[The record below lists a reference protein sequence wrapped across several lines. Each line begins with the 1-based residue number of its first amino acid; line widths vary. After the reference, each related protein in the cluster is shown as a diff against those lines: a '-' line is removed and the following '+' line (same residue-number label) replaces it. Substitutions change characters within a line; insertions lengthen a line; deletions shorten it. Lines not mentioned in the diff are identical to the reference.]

1 MKRNIFFI
9 IFIALSFI
17 IVIVSGEISQAITVT
32 ASPNPA
38 TVNQN
43 VTVNITASFT
53 ATAAP
58 PLCTIR
64 VDFGDGTPAVNA
76 GTCTFLT
83 CSLVTNHTYTTPGT
97 YTITT
102 RSSENCANSPPTPPD
117 PATTSV
123 TIQCPSLNITSPSTL
138 SSSTVG
144 QAYSYQVQ
152 SSGGQLPVTYSLVSG
167 SLPPGLSLSSTGL
180 ISGTPTT
187 AGSYS
192 FTIRATDSCPTGAQ
206 SVQRI
211 FSIQVQAAPV
221 TLSVA
226 PVPSSFSIPR
236 GQSSTA
242 SVNYQFTGT
251 STLNTTL
258 NSSGGSFIV
267 GANTIEVNPVPL
279 TANIQNGSGR
289 VSEVINVPVRVIER
303 TLQRGTNRFIYVR
316 TFTGPNIS
324 LTATVNF
331 NITTEAAADFGIK
344 RMELYF
350 ENRRAEITIER
361 NYPDLKAYADIRFT
375 GSGLL
380 RGYWEVNGRI
390 LSHVNQHLTYGRSVT
405 LQTSEIPSLPTFDT
419 GTHIVRFVITDP
431 VTEIPLPS
439 ILYFVTP
446 AEFKAKPVSI
456 RLIAPENESV
466 IEYSPV
472 RFEWE
477 KLNKT
482 ALFLIQFFDDLNSNP
497 VFSAYAKDA
506 FYSLPELVLKGIFSP
521 GQKYYWE
528 VKGFD
533 AENNIIGESTVW
545 NFSFKKLDAYVPG
558 QIITALAETV
568 FSEGL
573 LNEIKDRHKL
583 KVIDAF
589 SLKSVNLQVVLF
601 ETPEKDIFSVIDEL
615 RKDSRILI
623 AQPNFILRTMS
634 DPLRKMQYAN
644 DILKTDKIHT
654 SYRGRGMK
662 VAVVDTGVDAGH
674 IDLKDRVIITKNF
687 VRGENYSPEIHGTAI
702 AGIIAASINGSGIEG
717 VAPESRILSLRA
729 CKQMVKERP
738 EGECYT
744 ESLSQALDEAIL
756 QKVNIVNMSFG
767 TTHTDS
773 LLSKLIDR
781 GIEKGIL
788 FVASAGNLK
797 AERELRFPA
806 SYPSVISVGGFDEKL
821 APYPNP
827 DITKKTSVCAPAV
840 NIITTVPDNKHNFLS
855 GTSMSSAYISGIL
868 ALALG
873 KDKSIRKQKLPPYKG
888 DICKWE
894 EELLK
899 IEVCE

>member
-17 IVIVSGEISQAITVT
+17 IVSGEISQAITVT

-53 ATAAP
+53 AIAAP

-192 FTIRATDSCPTGAQ
+192 FTLRATDSCPTGAQ

-211 FSIQVQAAPV
+211 FSIQVQASPV

-258 NSSGGSFIV
+258 NSSGGSFMV
-267 GANTIEVNPVPL
+267 GADTIETNPAPL
-279 TANIQNGSGR
+279 TVTIQNGSGR

-316 TFTGPNIS
+316 TFTGPNIT
-324 LTATVNF
+324 LTATVNL
-331 NITTEAAADFGIK
+331 NITTEAGADFDIK
-344 RMELYF
+344 RIELYF
-350 ENRRAEITIER
+350 ENRRAETTVER
-361 NYPDLKAYADIRFT
+361 NYPDLKAFADIRFV

-380 RGYWEVNGRI
+380 QGYWEVDGRI
-390 LSHVNQHLTYGRSVT
+390 LSYVNQHLTFGRSVT
-405 LQTSEIPSLPTFDT
+405 LQTPEIPPLPTFDT
-419 GTHIVRFVITDP
+419 GTHIVRFVITAP

-456 RLIAPENESV
+456 RLIAPKNESV
-466 IEYSPV
+466 IEYLPV
-472 RFEWE
+472 KFEWE
-477 KLNKT
+477 KINKT

-497 VFSAYAKDA
+497 IFSAYAKDA
-506 FYSLPELVLKGIFSP
+506 FYSLPELVLKSIFSP
-521 GQKYYWE
+521 GQKYYWK

-558 QIITALAETV
+558 QIITALTETV
-568 FSEGL
+568 FSEDIQS
-573 LNEIKDRHKL
+573 EIMNKYKL

-589 SLKSVNLQVVLF
+589 SLKSVNLSVALF
-601 ETPEKDIFSVIDEL
+601 ETTEKDIFRVIDEL
-615 RKDSRILI
+615 KKDSRILI
-623 AQPNFILRTMS
+623 VQPNFILRTMGE
-634 DPLRKMQYAN
+634 PLRKMQYAS
-644 DILKTDKIHT
+644 DILKLDKIHDV
-654 SYRGRGMK
+654 YRGRGIK
-662 VAVVDTGVDAGH
+662 VAVLDTGVDTGH
-674 IDLKDRVIITKNF
+674 NDLKDRVIGTKNF
-687 VRGENYSPEIHGTAI
+687 VRGENYASEIHGTAI
-702 AGIIAASINGSGIEG
+702 AGVIAASINGFGIEG
-717 VAPESRILSLRA
+717 VAPDAGIIATRA
-729 CKQMVKERP
+729 CKQVSKEHP
-738 EGECYT
+738 EGECFT
-744 ESLSQALDEAIL
+744 DSLSKAIDEAIS

-767 TTHTDS
+767 TAHYDN
-773 LLSKLIDR
+773 LVAKLIDR
-781 GIEKGIL
+781 GVEHGIL
-788 FVASAGNLK
+788 FVAPAGNLK
-797 AERELRFPA
+797 NEKELRFPA
-806 SYPSVISVGGFDEKL
+806 SYPSVISTGGFDERL
-821 APYPNP
+821 NPYPNP

-868 ALALG
+868 ALALE
-873 KDKSIRKQKLPPYKG
+873 KDKGINKQKLPVYKG

-899 IEVCE
+899 IEVCGK